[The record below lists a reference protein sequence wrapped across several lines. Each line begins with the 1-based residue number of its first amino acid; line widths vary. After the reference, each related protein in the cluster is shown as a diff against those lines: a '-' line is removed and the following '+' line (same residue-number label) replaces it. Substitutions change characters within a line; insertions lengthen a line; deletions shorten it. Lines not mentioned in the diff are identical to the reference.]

1 MKCLCAVPRL
11 TRCHG
16 PGGVA
21 QSCKG
26 VLEGCKLIRNPADI
40 SPADV
45 TGLIEGSTVLD
56 AA

>member
-1 MKCLCAVPRL
+1 MPRL
-11 TRCHG
+11 ARCHG